1 MTLCNQ
7 TRCEL
12 FRRLLPAFVRE
23 SIAQEEENWKSKIF
37 ENLPV
42 VMQRGDFEE
51 IDFWLNVLE
60 SYITFGT
67 FCFVPKEIETLA
79 RYLYDFLTTTRDM
92 NLCQKACTL
101 LIAIVNPHHIPI
113 DLKLDWKP
121 LYRLL
126 YDSLLSHSKIKVRKY
141 PNKFPETILAL
152 VQICRNYFTEDAIDE
167 MIHEWWD
174 LLDPSQAVFILGH
187 SLFCIFIPVHL
198 GQHGK
203 WLPQFLELWT
213 LFRMEQFDFQ
223 FLSLFARLSRYGY
236 TDIPWDSIVP
246 YMFNIV
252 SCYLGIPTTLLQQAI
267 NPVNNYHPELYPVFF
282 KDYDSLASALRLVAL
297 VAVNLLTGPTK
308 QMVRLYIER
317 LFHLIYPFCT
327 ATLHSEDETQCEA
340 PIEFLNKLILEYVLR
355 VQRERKYGPSKLE
368 PLTDED
374 HEWMVSQILPL
385 ALMEQFHEEPQF
397 SAFDDMVQL
406 CPSLVIGPALQAVQ
420 NSFQY
425 LHLKAGAYQTL
436 VSIAPTVIYL
446 KEGIDDFMAIVEAH
460 APEDLDFMDAQKAS
474 FVFQLLTIM
483 SCAMPFGEEHEP
495 FVLRIVESIIRFA
508 EHAVGEDYARPL
520 AEMLTSLGCIVRAVP
535 VKLGNKIAHMVK
547 QRIDDLP
554 ETSLGPIIQGLEH
567 YSIPVFGP
575 KALKATDLRQMMIL
589 KAIIKRNAAFSLQQI
604 EEIKEV
610 VRNGLANE
618 SKKINRRAVLIIK
631 WVLCAIIAVYQI
643 MPKQQGVVPLAEIE
657 QEWHVPTEEE
667 MAAGLEFAEYF
678 VGIMT
683 EKFNS
688 PMRKDHIL
696 GAQIGRSLLKGIV
709 AVVSMN
715 DLEPESEGEYLQQPE
730 LVQFSDK
737 RYAALYERI
746 MHQLLEVTE
755 RPNIHEKV
763 IKIIIRSFAVALI
776 PRDPVARNVEQV
788 MNEYHVAS
796 QTSRLSVMLPSINSM
811 TYVIAY
817 CKSKHLYATRC
828 SSIQVFVTKIAREI
842 FPRLFQFT
850 QHPDIRVRQV
860 AVVLCQVI
868 TAQHKGKFIDLF
880 EDVVRKM
887 QDPDLD
893 PEVLS
898 SYCGSICILHN
909 LPVGVRSMNLLV
921 DAALAI
927 CRILP
932 ADMTD
937 DSARSLRQMIVI
949 ILDQMDPLDP
959 RLPPDEFEK
968 ARHRLADGAIAKFA
982 EFPANR
988 ETQNFAAALVCSVI
1002 VGAKMMIKCHVYAFM
1017 VSILTTDDS
1026 LVRDCI
1032 MQMWPTMIEY
1042 LIPRVPRP
1050 PGVKVSDVTPEN
1062 YDSAEFLDRPF
1073 RTQAK
1078 KQPKFLTYDE
1088 MIDPK
1093 AVSVYF
1099 QDNVEERVDIHKMMF
1114 EKLAE
1119 DDDIINQFVRNLVN
1133 AQVHKEETFSKIR
1146 VLFWS
1151 TLCRFFG
1158 VRFMAVLMNIVDG
1171 LTGGSATF
1179 AHHVI
1184 AAEIFAGCLHS
1195 LKSRKYS
1202 EIEDV
1207 AKVTLPFVSRL
1218 IETLDPEFHSLW
1230 YFSFYASF
1238 TDFDPRRLFWL
1249 FDHIITCVPKNDSLR
1264 AARAVSLIADVLLD
1278 VAQSIP
1284 GLPAKIEELAAQPLF
1299 SKQALEFEQVRE
1311 CSVRAL
1317 SAILGLTF
1325 DVKKRGRSEESKRIL
1340 DRFVTGSSDI
1350 FISRWVLGQFST
1362 QSIAS
1367 LCAGGYVIEHIGEW
1381 ADLIL
1386 DKDENEEQLARA
1398 ALMGVASSN
1407 FVGSICDLPLTNAA
1421 VVDLINTMLDKL
1433 SPEKHVWQVQT
1444 VLLLITESFLA
1455 SVFFYVDES
1464 ILESMVSDRI
1474 IPGLL
1479 HQHPD
1484 VQDSAS
1490 QLLSFVVKSSVQLKE
1505 KLPSIVEV
1513 FKRML
1518 YDKKNLSRR
1527 IAGAKGLSSIISGT
1541 VLFDEVPQYIIDS
1554 FTALADAL
1562 EIDSSVEQVV
1572 TQFFSDFWTMY
1583 DNNLTNNVAEVLA
1596 PFRASLRA
1604 SYFC

>member
-1 MTLCNQ
+1 MTLCNR

-12 FRRLLPAFVRE
+12 YRRLLPDFLRE
-23 SIAQEEENWKSKIF
+23 AIPEEEEKWKSAIF
-37 ENLPV
+37 ETLPV

-51 IDFWLNVLE
+51 IDFWLGVLDT
-60 SYITFGT
+60 YISFET
-67 FCFVPKEIETLA
+67 FCFVPKEVETLA
-79 RYLYDFLTTTRDM
+79 RWLYDFLTTTPDM
-92 NLCQKACTL
+92 NLCAKACSL
-101 LIAIVNPHHIPI
+101 FMEIVNPQYIRI

-121 LYRLL
+121 LYQLL
-126 YDSLLSHSKIKVRKY
+126 YNSLLSHSKVKVRKY
-141 PNKFPETILAL
+141 PSKFPETILAL
-152 VQICRNYFTEDAIDE
+152 VQLCRNYFTETAIDE
-167 MIHEWWD
+167 MIDEWWD
-174 LLDPSQAVFILGH
+174 LLDPTQAVFILGH
-187 SLFCIFIPVHL
+187 SLFSMFIPVHL

-203 WLPQFLELWT
+203 WLPKFLELWT
-213 LFRMEQFDFQ
+213 LFRKEQFDFQ

-236 TDIPWDSIVP
+236 KDIPWDSIVP

-252 SCYLGIPTTLLQQAI
+252 SCYLGVPTTLLQPAI
-267 NPVNNYHPELYPVFF
+267 PPVNNYHPELYPVFF
-282 KDYDSLASALRLVAL
+282 KDYESLASALRLVAL
-297 VAVNLLTGPTK
+297 IAVNLLTGPTK
-308 QMVRLYIER
+308 MMIRSFIER
-317 LFHLIYPFCT
+317 IFHLIYPFCT

-355 VQRERKYGPSKLE
+355 VQRERKYGPAHLE
-368 PLTDED
+368 PLTEED
-374 HEWMVSQILPL
+374 NEWMVSQILPL
-385 ALMEQFHEEPQF
+385 ALMEQFHDEPQF

-406 CPSLVIGPALQAVQ
+406 CPSLVIEPALQAVR

-436 VSIAPTVIYL
+436 VAIAPTVIHL
-446 KEGIDDFMAIVEAH
+446 KEGIYNFMEIVELH
-460 APEDLDFMDAQKAS
+460 APEDLDFMDTQKAS

-483 SCAMPFGEEHEP
+483 SCAMTFGEEHES
-495 FVLRIVESIIRFA
+495 FVLRIVEMIILFA

-520 AEMLTSLGCIVRAVP
+520 AEMLTSLGCIMRAVP

-554 ETSLGPIIQGLEH
+554 DSSLDVIIQGLEH
-567 YSIPVFGP
+567 YSIQAFGQ
-575 KALKATDLRQMMIL
+575 KALKATDLRQLVIL
-589 KAIIKRNAAFSLQQI
+589 KSIIKKNADFTLQHI

-610 VRNGLANE
+610 VRNGLSNE
-618 SKKINRRAVLIIK
+618 SKKITRGAVLIIK
-631 WVLCAIIAVYQI
+631 WVLSTICSVYAL
-643 MPKQQGVVPLAEIE
+643 MPRKQGVVSLSEIE
-657 QEWHVPTEEE
+657 EEWHVPTEEE
-667 MAAGLEFAEYF
+667 IQAGLKFAEYF
-678 VGIMT
+678 VGVMA
-683 EKFNS
+683 EKFDS
-688 PMRKDHIL
+688 KTRKDRIL
-696 GAQIGRSLLKGIV
+696 GAQIGKALLKGII
-709 AVVSMN
+709 AAVSMN
-715 DLEPESEGEYLQQPE
+715 DLEPEPEGQYLYQPD
-730 LVQFSDK
+730 LKTFSDK
-737 RYAALYERI
+737 RFAALYESI
-746 MHQLLEVTE
+746 IYQLVDVIE
-755 RPNIHEKV
+755 RPGFHEKV
-763 IKIIIRSFAVALI
+763 IRIIIRSFAASLI
-776 PRDPVARNVEQV
+776 PRDRIAHNVEQV
-788 MNEYHVAS
+788 MNEYQVAS
-796 QTSRLSVMLPSINSM
+796 QTSRLSVMLPPTESM
-811 TYVIAY
+811 TYLIAY
-817 CKSKHLYATRC
+817 CKAKHLYATR
-828 SSIQVFVTKIAREI
+828 SASVQVFVTKIARKV
-842 FPRLFQFT
+842 FPRVFKFT
-850 QHPDIRVRQV
+850 QHADIRVRGV
-860 AVVLCQVI
+860 AVVLCQLI
-868 TAQHKGKFIDLF
+868 TSQHKGKFIDLY
-880 EDVVRKM
+880 EGVVKQI
-887 QDPDLD
+887 QDPELD
-893 PEVLS
+893 PETLS
-898 SYCGSICILHN
+898 SYCGSICILPS
-909 LPVGVRSMNLLV
+909 LPVGVQSMNLLV

-932 ADMTD
+932 PDMTD

-949 ILDQMDPLDP
+949 ILDQLDPLDP
-959 RLPPDEFEK
+959 RLPPVELEQ
-968 ARHRLADGAIAKFA
+968 ARHRLAYSAIAKFA

-1002 VGAKMMIKCHVYAFM
+1002 VGAKMMIKLEVYSFM
-1017 VSILTTDDS
+1017 VSILTTDDV
-1026 LVRDCI
+1026 LVRECI

-1050 PGVKVSDVTPEN
+1050 PGVKVSDVTRDN
-1062 YDSAEFLDRPF
+1062 YDSAEFIDRPF

-1078 KQPKFLTYDE
+1078 KQPKFLTYEE
-1088 MIDPK
+1088 MIDP
-1093 AVSVYF
+1093 AVVSVYF
-1099 QDNVEERVDIHKMMF
+1099 QDDIEDRIAIHKMMF
-1114 EKLAE
+1114 ERIAE
-1119 DDDIINQFVRNLVN
+1119 DNEIIDQFIRNLVN

-1158 VRFMAVLMNIVDG
+1158 IKFMAVLMGFVDT
-1171 LTGGSATF
+1171 LTGSCATF

-1195 LKSRKYS
+1195 LKSRKYC
-1202 EIEDV
+1202 EVEEV
-1207 AKVTLPFVSRL
+1207 AKFTLPFVSRL

-1249 FDHIITCVPKNDSLR
+1249 FDHMISCVPKNDSLR

-1278 VAQSIP
+1278 VAQNIP
-1284 GLPAKIEELAAQPLF
+1284 GLPAKIEELASQPLF

-1325 DVKKRGRSEESKRIL
+1325 DVKSRGRSEESKRIL

-1350 FISRWVLGQFST
+1350 FISRWVLGQFGT

-1367 LCAGGYVIEHIGEW
+1367 LCAGGYVIEHLSEW

-1386 DKDENEEQLARA
+1386 DKDENEEQMARA

-1407 FVGSICDLPLTNAA
+1407 FVGSVCDLPLTNAA
-1421 VVDLINTMLDKL
+1421 VVDLINTMLDVL

-1464 ILESMVSDRI
+1464 ILESMVEDRI

-1490 QLLSFVVKSSVQLKE
+1490 QLLVFVVKSSVQFKE
-1505 KLPSIVEV
+1505 KLPAVVEV
-1513 FKRML
+1513 LKRML
-1518 YDKKNLSRR
+1518 FDKKNLNRR
-1527 IAGAKGLSSIISGT
+1527 IAGAKGLSSVISGT